1 MRPTQA
7 LATAFKKT
15 VSISLKISP
24 AFSISINTT
33 TSGPSNNML
42 LAVSIKKPHEFLG
55 DFSVDIKDVQAQMV
69 NALITPTPH
78 STEFYWIRLNQ
89 AFITH
94 SLVIRS
100 HLRMDSTPSST
111 GSLVQ
116 NIQDHSSPQGIDR
129 VRLVSILINIHPRI
143 IGCSGSHFTSVWN
156 AKLRMGPQGELPFS
170 VKIPAF
176 HGRQFEFGKISCVSM
191 MDMPTRQDGIEFSFS
206 WYEFLTL

>member
-15 VSISLKISP
+15 VSYILEDQSRLFDIDQHY
-24 AFSISINTT
+24 NLR
-33 TSGPSNNML
+33 PSNNML

-78 STEFYWIRLNQ
+78 STEIRLNQ

-94 SLVIRS
+94 LLVIRG

-116 NIQDHSSPQGIDR
+116 NIQDHPSPQGIDG
-129 VRLVSILINIHPRI
+129 VQLVIYIDQYS
-143 IGCSGSHFTSVWN
+143 SVDHW
-156 AKLRMGPQGELPFS
+156 L
-170 VKIPAF
+170 
-176 HGRQFEFGKISCVSM
+176 
-191 MDMPTRQDGIEFSFS
+191 
-206 WYEFLTL
+206 